1 MLTKHFGRRL
11 KRRNNSAAK
20 HRAETAHVEG
30 SGTACTWNANPAGEV
45 SPVMKLGLIRAPVM
59 ALYSRTVPAGRL
71 ATKRL
76 LAESCAR
83 AGVSPV
89 MKLGLMAAPVVASY
103 LPTLWVLNSATK
115 RSFPESARLKG
126 LFSPVMKLALMAAPV
141 MASYSPTLP
150 ACWLT

>member
-59 ALYSRTVPAGRL
+59 ALYSRTVPAGPL

-76 LAESCAR
+76 LPNTAR
-83 AGVSPV
+83 PLGPLTPV
-89 MKLGLMAAPVVASY
+89 MKIGLIRAPVEASYSATLLAPPSETKRLLPKSASPSGLETPPKKGPPAPVVASY
-103 LPTLWVLNSATK
+103 LLTVPTD
-115 RSFPESARLKG
+115 
-126 LFSPVMKLALMAAPV
+126 
-141 MASYSPTLP
+141 
-150 ACWLT
+150 